1 MLSALKNIYLVAH
14 YIQTLKKNLDKT
26 RAIFDENGIKHIRVN
41 EKQTV
46 LSIGF
51 AFQTMQYAKKTGA
64 DMIAIM
70 SVSSEEYHYFAQQD
84 KENLLTNESGIPVLC
99 ACNLVKE

>member
-1 MLSALKNIYLVAH
+1 MI
-14 YIQTLKKNLDKT
+14 KKNLDKT

-46 LSIGF
+46 LSVGF
-51 AFQTMQYAKKTGA
+51 AYQTLEYAKKTGA
-64 DMIAIM
+64 DLIAIM

-84 KENLLTNESGIPVLC
+84 KENLLTNESGIPLLC
-99 ACNLVKE
+99 SSNLTKS